1 MLEQRIS
8 RRTFLKG
15 SLVAGALA
23 TFGGRLV
30 PLDQAEA
37 AEATTPAAAR
47 VVPTIC
53 EMCGVK
59 CGVLAHVRDGRV
71 WRLTGNPKD
80 PQSGGRLCA
89 RGNAGTK
96 TLYDPDRLKG
106 PMKRVGDGKFQPI
119 SWEQAF
125 AEIGAKLQELKG
137 RYGPQT
143 LVWLAHP
150 ELISPLEKHFMA
162 AFGSPNYTGH
172 APTCYS
178 SRNVAFEQ
186 MYGGVPGVDYRN
198 VKYYIAFGR
207 NLTGG
212 IKNPDIQKIVAA
224 KAEGARLVAVD
235 PRLNDFAFFA
245 DEWLPIRPGT
255 DLAMIL
261 AMINVIIK
269 ENLYDASFVAER
281 TLGFEELKA
290 GVATYTPEWAAKIT
304 GIDAET
310 ITRIARELAAA
321 KPAAAVDPGWHA
333 VTGSQYYNSVQTA
346 RAVAAL
352 NALLGNLGAKGGL
365 TFPSKI
371 QLGDPSPIM
380 GPKPPAA
387 AGPRWDGAGSEKWPL
402 IKAHGMIQVF
412 PERVKEDK
420 PYPIKAAVIQHLN
433 PVRSSSDSVAF
444 IEALKQLELVVAI
457 DIQMNDA
464 VYYAHYVL
472 PEATYLERY
481 DPLMTAGNKV
491 ILRQPAVEPLFDT
504 KGAEEIIAGLAKAA
518 GLGEYFNFTLEQYN
532 DALLAP
538 LGMTQ
543 VQLASTGIAEVKAQP
558 PDYTKLKTTSGKIE
572 LACQAFVKAGSTLT
586 PVWEPPLVEPKDDE
600 FRFIQG
606 HVPMHTHTTTD
617 NNAYLHSLMPENELW
632 INPGPAAKLGIK
644 TGDLVEVASKVGKVK
659 LKARVTEGIHPEA
672 VFMAHGFG
680 CGVPIRKLAYNKG
693 ANDSALIPV
702 ITAPVSGAAAQCET
716 LVTVRKAG

>member
-1 MLEQRIS
+1 MLEQKIS
-8 RRTFLKG
+8 RRTFIKG
-15 SLVAGALA
+15 SLVAGAVA
-23 TFGGRLV
+23 AFGGSLV
-30 PLDQAEA
+30 PLKGAEA
-37 AEATTPAAAR
+37 AEAPEASATK

-59 CGVLAHVRDGRV
+59 CGVLAHVKDGRV

-106 PMKRVGDGKFQPI
+106 PLKRVGDGKFEPI

-125 AEIGAKLQELKG
+125 KEIGEKLIELKG

-172 APTCYS
+172 GPTCYS

-224 KAEGARLVAVD
+224 KAEGAHLVAVD
-235 PRLNDFAFFA
+235 PRFNDFAYFA

-261 AMINVIIK
+261 AMINVIIQ

-281 TLGFEELKA
+281 TVGFEDLKA
-290 GVATYTPEWAAKIT
+290 GVASYTPEWAAKIT
-304 GIDAET
+304 GIDAAT
-310 ITRIARELAAA
+310 IVRIARELAAA

-365 TFPSKI
+365 TFPPGI
-371 QLGDPSPIM
+371 QFGDPAPIM

-402 IKAHGMIQVF
+402 NKAHGMIQIF

-420 PYPIKAAVIQHLN
+420 PYPIKAVVIQHLN
-433 PVRSSSDSVAF
+433 PVRSSTNSAAF

-464 VYYAHYVL
+464 AYYAHYVL

-491 ILRQPAVEPLFDT
+491 ILRQPAVQPLFDT
-504 KGAEEIIAGLAKAA
+504 KGAEEIIGGIAKAA

-532 DALLAP
+532 DAMLAP
-538 LGMTQ
+538 LGLTQ
-543 VQLASTGIAEVKAQP
+543 AELARTGVAEVAAQP
-558 PDYTKLKTTSGKIE
+558 PDYTKLKTPSGKIE

-586 PVWEPPLVEPKDDE
+586 PAWEPPLVEPKENE
-600 FRFIQG
+600 FRLIQG

-617 NNAYLHSLMPENELW
+617 NNAYLHALMPENELW
-632 INPGPAAKLGIK
+632 INPARAAKLGIK
-644 TGDLVEVASKVGKVK
+644 TGDVVEVTSKVGSVKV
-659 LKARVTEGIHPEA
+659 KARVTEGIHPEA
-672 VFMAHGFG
+672 VFLAHGFG
-680 CGVPIRKLAYNKG
+680 CGVPLRKLAYNSG
-693 ANDSALIPV
+693 ANGSALIPI
-702 ITAPVSGAAAQCET
+702 ITAPVSGATAQCET

>member
-23 TFGGRLV
+23 TFGGMLV
-30 PLDQAEA
+30 PREQAGA
-37 AEATTPAAAR
+37 AGAVAPETSRT
-47 VVPTIC
+47 VPTIC

-59 CGVLAHVRDGRV
+59 CGILAHVREDRV
-71 WRLTGNPKD
+71 WRLTGNPSD
-80 PQSGGRLCA
+80 PQSSGRLCA
-89 RGNAGTK
+89 RGNAGIK

-106 PMKRVGDGKFQPI
+106 PMKRVGEGKFQPI

-125 AEIGAKLQELKG
+125 KEIGAKLQELKG

-172 APTCYS
+172 GPTCYS

-198 VKYYIAFGR
+198 VRYYVAFGR

-224 KAEGARLVAVD
+224 KAEGAHLVAVD
-235 PRLNDFAFFA
+235 SRLSDFAFYA

-261 AMINVIIK
+261 ALINVIIN
-269 ENLYDASFVAER
+269 ENLYDASFIAER
-281 TLGFEELKA
+281 TVGFEELKA
-290 GVATYTPEWAAKIT
+290 GVAAYTPEWAAKIT
-304 GIDAET
+304 GIDAAT
-310 ITRIARELAAA
+310 IGRIARELAAA

-365 TFPSKI
+365 AFPSRIK
-371 QLGDPSPIM
+371 LGDPSSIM

-402 IKAHGMIQVF
+402 NKAHGMIQVF
-412 PERVKEDK
+412 PERVKKDK
-420 PYPIKAAVIQHLN
+420 PYPIKAVVIQHLN
-433 PVRSSSDSVAF
+433 PVRSSTDSGAF
-444 IEALKQLELVVAI
+444 IEALKQLELVVVI
-457 DIQMNDA
+457 DIQMNDTA
-464 VYYAHYVL
+464 YYAHYVL

-491 ILRQPAVEPLFDT
+491 VLRQPAVEPLFDT
-504 KGAEEIIAGLAKAA
+504 RGAEEIIAGLAKAA
-518 GLGEYFNFTLEQYN
+518 GLSEYFNFTLEQYN

-538 LGMTQ
+538 LGLTQ
-543 VQLASTGIAEVKAQP
+543 AQLARVGVAEVEAQK
-558 PDYTKLKTTSGKIE
+558 PDYTKLKTPSGKIE

-586 PVWEPPLVEPKDDE
+586 PAWEPPLVEPGVDE

-606 HVPMHTHTTTD
+606 HVPMHTHTSTD
-617 NNAYLHSLMPENELW
+617 NNAYLHAIMPENELW
-632 INPGPAAKLGIK
+632 IHPGRAGKLGIK
-644 TGDLVEVASKVGKVK
+644 TGDLVEVTSRVGKVK
-659 LKARVTEGIHPEA
+659 VKARVTEGIHPEA
-672 VFMAHGFG
+672 VFLAHGFG
-680 CGVPIRKLAYNKG
+680 CGVPLRKLAYNKG
-693 ANDSALIPV
+693 ANDSALIPI

-716 LVTVRKAG
+716 LVTARKAG